1 MRYRNVSGHGGDERI
16 DKVYWN
22 VFLVL
27 VASLFFFV
35 AVVVVVVAAAVVVVL
50 FNTRNNKVFVLFVC
64 FLLELVQHLSW
75 P

>member
-16 DKVYWN
+16 DKDYWN

-27 VASLFFFV
+27 VASLFF
-35 AVVVVVVAAAVVVVL
+35 VVVVVAAAVVVVL
-50 FNTRNNKVFVLFVC
+50 FNTRNNKVLFLFVC
-64 FLLELVQHLSW
+64 LLLELVQHLSW